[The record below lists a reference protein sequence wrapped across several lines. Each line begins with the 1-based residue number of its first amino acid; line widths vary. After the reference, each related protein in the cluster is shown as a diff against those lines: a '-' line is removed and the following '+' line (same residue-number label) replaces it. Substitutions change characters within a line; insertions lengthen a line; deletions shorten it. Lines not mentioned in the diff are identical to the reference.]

1 MCRRRTDVQEVL
13 SAVAFSGIRTCQTST
28 EVGSLHHALPWSSI
42 PLTTSAEE
50 DRFNLSAVWVNQAR
64 AFPHKKGRYEPVL
77 SGLCSEWATVGEG
90 RVVGREQLHRF
101 TICRGSF

>member
-50 DRFNLSAVWVNQAR
+50 DRFKLSAVWVNQAR
-64 AFPHKKGRYEPVL
+64 VFPHKKGRYDPVL

-90 RVVGREQLHRF
+90 RVVGREPLHRF
-101 TICRGSF
+101 TICRGFF